1 MTRRPHVAL
10 VHDHFTGPTGMGL
23 VTEHH
28 AEWAL
33 DGGWS
38 VTVVGD
44 NVPAW
49 LIARARVVAALKPH
63 GLPALP
69 EHLVWCARARRALRA
84 VDADVVHVHSP
95 LLADRA
101 DLLTSH
107 FLAAP
112 AYALGVREGGTGV
125 GRLLRTAQG
134 ELIRRLDDR
143 LYRRRR
149 RPPAA
154 AISFV
159 SEFLRDEYAK
169 HYGEPVGGWI
179 LPPPSPPWQPFGA
192 DEREAARSRLHM
204 RPDTLVAGY
213 VGGDDPRKGF
223 AHLAQLEGQP
233 GVELLLAGPGSE
245 QMRFAG
251 RSGLGFVDVDALYRA
266 CDVVVAPAA
275 FDSAPVAVLQAVARG
290 VPVVVSRGSGWAS
303 AVQRHGA
310 GVVWDGVQP
319 LAAAVVAAAA
329 CGRAGCRQL
338 TAELSPDR
346 QRRRLLDVYT
356 AILDVRRQSALPSPT
371 SVRVDGAGRTYR
383 R

>member
-33 DGGWS
+33 DAGWS

-49 LIARARVVAALKPH
+49 LMARARVVAALKPS

-84 VDADVVHVHSP
+84 VDADIVHVHSP
-95 LLADRA
+95 LLSDRA

-107 FLAAP
+107 FLAQP
-112 AYALGVREGGTGV
+112 AHALGVREAATGAD
-125 GRLLRTAQG
+125 RLLRTAQG
-134 ELIRRLDDR
+134 ELTRRLDDR

-149 RPPAA
+149 AQGA

-179 LPPPSPPWQPFGA
+179 LPPPSPPWRPFNA
-192 DEREAARSRLHM
+192 DERAAARARFGV
-204 RPDTLVAGY
+204 RRDAIVAGY
-213 VGGDDPRKGF
+213 VGGSDPRKGYI
-223 AHLAQLEGQP
+223 HLAQLDEP
-233 GVELLLAGPGSE
+233 GIELLPAGPGSE
-245 QMRFAG
+245 QMRFGG
-251 RSGLGFVDVDALYRA
+251 RSGLGFVDVEALHGA
-266 CDVVVAPAA
+266 CDVVLAPAV
-275 FDSAPVAVLQAVARG
+275 FDSAPVAVLQAMARG

-303 AVQRHGA
+303 AVRRHGA

-329 CGRAGCRQL
+329 CGPAGCQRL
-338 TAELSPDR
+338 TAELSPER
-346 QRRRLLDVYT
+346 QRQRLLDVYT
-356 AILDVRRQSALPSPT
+356 AILGDRRRSALSRPDIRPH
-371 SVRVDGAGRTYR
+371 
-383 R
+383 

>member
-33 DGGWS
+33 DAGWS

-49 LIARARVVAALKPH
+49 LMARARVVAVLKPS

-69 EHLVWCARARRALRA
+69 EHLVWCARARHALRA

-95 LLADRA
+95 LLSDRA

-107 FLAAP
+107 FLAQP
-112 AYALGVREGGTGV
+112 AHALGVREAATGAD
-125 GRLLRTAQG
+125 RLLRTAQG
-134 ELIRRLDDR
+134 ELTRRLDDR

-149 RPPAA
+149 AQGA

-169 HYGEPVGGWI
+169 HYGKPVGGWI
-179 LPPPSPPWQPFGA
+179 LPPPGPPWRPFGA
-192 DEREAARSRLHM
+192 GEREAARARAGVV
-204 RPDTLVAGY
+204 RDAIVAGY
-213 VGGDDPRKGF
+213 VGGNDPRKGHP
-223 AHLAQLEGQP
+223 HLAQLEGEP
-233 GVELLLAGPGSE
+233 GIELLLAGPGSE
-245 QMRFAG
+245 QMRFGG
-251 RSGLGFVDVDALYRA
+251 RPGQGFVDVDALYGA
-266 CDVVVAPAA
+266 CDVVVAPAV

-303 AVQRHGA
+303 AVERHRA
-310 GVVWDGVQP
+310 GVVWDGGQP

-329 CGRAGCRQL
+329 CERAGCERL
-338 TAELSPDR
+338 TAEFSPAR
-346 QRRRLLDVYT
+346 QRQRLLDIYA
-356 AILDVRRQSALPSPT
+356 AILHT
-371 SVRVDGAGRTYR
+371 KRVTAFEGSDIRPL
-383 R
+383 

>member
-33 DGGWS
+33 DAGWS

-49 LIARARVVAALKPH
+49 LIARARVVAAVKPR

-69 EHLVWCARARRALRA
+69 EHLLWCARARRALHG

-95 LLADRA
+95 LLSDRA

-107 FLAAP
+107 FLAQP
-112 AYALGVREGGTGV
+112 AYALGVREAATGAD
-125 GRLLRTAQG
+125 GILRTAQG
-134 ELIRRLDDR
+134 ELSRRLDDR
-143 LYRRRR
+143 LYRRRAR
-149 RPPAA
+149 TP

-159 SEFLRDEYAK
+159 SEFLRDEYTE

-179 LPPPSPPWQPFGA
+179 LPPPSPPWRPFSA
-192 DEREAARSRLHM
+192 DERAAARSRLCV
-204 RPDTLVAGY
+204 RRDAIVAGY
-213 VGGDDPRKGF
+213 VGGSDPRKGYV
-223 AHLAQLEGQP
+223 HLAQLDGEP
-233 GVELLLAGPGSE
+233 GIELLPAGPGSE
-245 QMRFAG
+245 QMRFGG
-251 RSGLGFVDVDALYRA
+251 RSGLGFVDVDALYGA
-266 CDVVVAPAA
+266 CDVVLAPAV

-303 AVQRHGA
+303 AVRRHGA
-310 GVVWDGVQP
+310 GFVWDGVQP
-319 LAAAVVAAAA
+319 FAAAVVAAAA
-329 CGRAGCRQL
+329 CGPAGCQRL
-338 TAELSPDR
+338 TAELSPER
-346 QRRRLLDVYT
+346 QRQRLLNVYT
-356 AILDVRRQSALPSPT
+356 SILGVRRQSAPSRSDIRPL
-371 SVRVDGAGRTYR
+371 
-383 R
+383 